1 VPGENGQFSSAFWVK
16 TKSALTYI
24 EYLNYLERNYKI
36 KLKRLGISA
45 QTVSNISEYARDKY
59 DTREY
64 DEVYAE
70 YIVKYIL
77 TRK

>member
-1 VPGENGQFSSAFWVK
+1 M
-16 TKSALTYI
+16 
-24 EYLNYLERNYKI
+24 NYLERNYKI